1 MNHNTIKM
9 SGRSGRAET
18 RSRAKDDI
26 KKVLAAIEKVRK
38 WEKKWVTVGDTS
50 LRIFKWVPVTETK
63 QIYRTKS
70 TGGDVRGLKDVVLEN
85 TNSLLDFADEN
96 SNQSFLSDVYQP
108 KMDNSSSTSSS
119 QQVSP
124 PHSSSLRTEDSQPPM
139 LGQES
144 VDEYTPCVNAEP
156 VHSGQDGADE
166 PPTLIKEDLLSS
178 GTVRRSTPDTQEDVD
193 ESGAPPLKKICT
205 GENSVLR

>member
-1 MNHNTIKM
+1 MNHNSIKM

-85 TNSLLDFADEN
+85 TNSLLDFTDEN

-124 PHSSSLRTEDSQPPM
+124 PHTSSLRTEDSQPPM

-144 VDEYTPCVNAEP
+144 VDEP
-156 VHSGQDGADE
+156 VHSGQEGADE

-178 GTVRRSTPDTQEDVD
+178 GTVRRSTPDTQEELD

-205 GENSVLR
+205 GENVVLR

>member
-1 MNHNTIKM
+1 I
-9 SGRSGRAET
+9 
-18 RSRAKDDI
+18 RAKDDI

-38 WEKKWVTVGDTS
+38 WYKKWVTVGDTS

-85 TNSLLDFADEN
+85 TNSLLDFTDEN

-124 PHSSSLRTEDSQPPM
+124 PHTSSLRLKTHSHQCLPGDCGRYVDGCEATFCSDLQCKYLSNRFNVFLFHQ
-139 LGQES
+139 QE
-144 VDEYTPCVNAEP
+144 E
-156 VHSGQDGADE
+156 
-166 PPTLIKEDLLSS
+166 L
-178 GTVRRSTPDTQEDVD
+178 D

-205 GENSVLR
+205 GENAVLR

>member
-1 MNHNTIKM
+1 MNHNSIKM

-70 TGGDVRGLKDVVLEN
+70 TGGDARGLKDVVLEN
-85 TNSLLDFADEN
+85 TNSLLDFTDEN

-124 PHSSSLRTEDSQPPM
+124 PHTSSLRTEDSQPPM

-144 VDEYTPCVNAEP
+144 VDEP
-156 VHSGQDGADE
+156 VHSGQEGADE

-178 GTVRRSTPDTQEDVD
+178 GAIRRKTPDTQEELD
-193 ESGAPPLKKICT
+193 ETGAPPLKKICT
-205 GENSVLR
+205 GENTVLR

>member
-1 MNHNTIKM
+1 MNHSSIKM

-26 KKVLAAIEKVRK
+26 KKVLAAIEKVRR

-70 TGGDVRGLKDVVLEN
+70 TSGDVRGLKDVVLEN
-85 TNSLLDFADEN
+85 TNSLLDFTDEN
-96 SNQSFLSDVYQP
+96 SNQSFMSDVYQP
-108 KMDNSSSTSSS
+108 KMDNSSSNSSS

-124 PHSSSLRTEDSQPPM
+124 PHTSSLRTEDSQPPM
-139 LGQES
+139 LGQET
-144 VDEYTPCVNAEP
+144 VDDT
-156 VHSGQDGADE
+156 VHSGHEGTDE
-166 PPTLIKEDLLSS
+166 PPTLIKEVLLSS
-178 GTVRRSTPDTQEDVD
+178 GSARRSIANTQEELD

>member
-1 MNHNTIKM
+1 MYSGLIGVSVDHREGNTGITQCG
-9 SGRSGRAET
+9 SNT
-18 RSRAKDDI
+18 RTVKSQNWK
-26 KKVLAAIEKVRK
+26 
-38 WEKKWVTVGDTS
+38 EKKWVTVGDTS

-70 TGGDVRGLKDVVLEN
+70 TGGDVRGMKDVVMEN
-85 TNSLLDFADEN
+85 TNSLLDFTDEN
-96 SNQSFLSDVYQP
+96 SNQSFLSDVYPP

-124 PHSSSLRTEDSQPPM
+124 PHTSSLRTEDSQPPM

-144 VDEYTPCVNAEP
+144 VDEP
-156 VHSGQDGADE
+156 VHSGQEGADE

-178 GTVRRSTPDTQEDVD
+178 GAVRRSAPDTQEELD

-205 GENSVLR
+205 GENSTLR

>member
-1 MNHNTIKM
+1 M

-70 TGGDVRGLKDVVLEN
+70 TGGEVRLKDVVLEN
-85 TNSLLDFADEN
+85 TNSLLDFTDEN

-124 PHSSSLRTEDSQPPM
+124 PHTSGLRAEDSQPPM

-144 VDEYTPCVNAEP
+144 VDEP
-156 VHSGQDGADE
+156 VHSGQEGADE

-178 GTVRRSTPDTQEDVD
+178 GTVRRSTLDTQEELD

-205 GENSVLR
+205 GENAVLR

>member
-1 MNHNTIKM
+1 M

-70 TGGDVRGLKDVVLEN
+70 TGGDVRGLKDVLEN
-85 TNSLLDFADEN
+85 TNSLLDFTDEN

-124 PHSSSLRTEDSQPPM
+124 PHTSSLRTEDSQPPM

-144 VDEYTPCVNAEP
+144 VDEP
-156 VHSGQDGADE
+156 VHSGQEGADE
-166 PPTLIKEDLLSS
+166 PPTLIKEDLLSA
-178 GTVRRSTPDTQEDVD
+178 GAARRSTPDTQEELD

-205 GENSVLR
+205 GENAVLR

>member
-1 MNHNTIKM
+1 MDKEDMILY
-9 SGRSGRAET
+9 R
-18 RSRAKDDI
+18 
-26 KKVLAAIEKVRK
+26 LP
-38 WEKKWVTVGDTS
+38 EKKWVTVGDTS

-70 TGGDVRGLKDVVLEN
+70 TGGEVRGLKDEVLEN
-85 TNSLLDFADEN
+85 TNSLLDFTDEN

-124 PHSSSLRTEDSQPPM
+124 PHTSSIRTEDSQPPM

-144 VDEYTPCVNAEP
+144 VDEP
-156 VHSGQDGADE
+156 VHSGQEGADE
-166 PPTLIKEDLLSS
+166 PPTLIKEDL
-178 GTVRRSTPDTQEDVD
+178 RRSTTDTQEELD

-205 GENSVLR
+205 GENAVLR

>member
-1 MNHNTIKM
+1 MNHNSTKM

-63 QIYRTKS
+63 QIFRTKS
-70 TGGDVRGLKDVVLEN
+70 TGGEVRGLKDVVIEN
-85 TNSLLDFADEN
+85 TNSMLDFTDEN

-108 KMDNSSSTSSS
+108 KLDNSSSTSSS

-124 PHSSSLRTEDSQPPM
+124 PHTYSLRAEDSQPPM

-144 VDEYTPCVNAEP
+144 VDEP
-156 VHSGQDGADE
+156 VHSGREGADE
-166 PPTLIKEDLLSS
+166 PPTLIKEDPLSS
-178 GTVRRSTPDTQEDVD
+178 GTAKRRTSDTQDEFD

-205 GENSVLR
+205 GENTALR

>member
-1 MNHNTIKM
+1 MNHNSIKM
-9 SGRSGRAET
+9 SGRTGRAET

-70 TGGDVRGLKDVVLEN
+70 TGGDVRGMKDVMLEN
-85 TNSLLDFADEN
+85 ANSLLDFTDEN
-96 SNQSFLSDVYQP
+96 SNQSYLSDVYQP

-124 PHSSSLRTEDSQPPM
+124 PHTSSLRTEDSQPPM
-139 LGQES
+139 LGHES
-144 VDEYTPCVNAEP
+144 VDEP
-156 VHSGQDGADE
+156 VHLGQEGADE

-178 GTVRRSTPDTQEDVD
+178 GAVRRSTPDTQEELE
-193 ESGAPPLKKICT
+193 ESGAPPLKKICS
-205 GENSVLR
+205 GENAVMR